1 MLILTLWLSRS
12 EVKEVLRRKKRL
24 SYNHCVATVSIVDAE
39 WRQDRDVNKGGQP
52 RHRKGVY
59 VMELWG
65 VEE

>member
-1 MLILTLWLSRS
+1 M
-12 EVKEVLRRKKRL
+12 
-24 SYNHCVATVSIVDAE
+24 SYNHGVVRVSIVDAE

-52 RHRKGVY
+52 RHRKGVC